1 MNREPLPSQVDVLIA
16 GAGPAGVPAAIQ
28 AARAGVSVLLVEKS
42 AMPGGTATAARIPFP
57 GIFHAWGKQVIA
69 GIGWDLVERC
79 VRECG
84 GTLPD
89 FSQPPARHWQHQVAI
104 QGPIFAALCDEA
116 MQQAG
121 VQVLYHAMPAAV
133 ERDGDVWQVTLCT
146 KSGLQ
151 TLNARILID
160 GTGDANLA
168 ALAGCKLRV
177 PEHTQPATLGCL
189 SEGYDFAKLDVAA
202 IEEAAVQAIAE
213 GRLQPTDA
221 GWDRN
226 RPRLGGWLSSHG
238 NNANHIHGH
247 QARTSVGKSALEI
260 ESRAALLR
268 LFRFLRTQP
277 GLEGLRIQA
286 VAAEC
291 GVRETATIV
300 GRVTITAEDYVTGR
314 RWADPVCHA
323 FYPIDLHTSTG
334 SGLDC
339 RQLQPGIV
347 PGVPRGALL
356 PLGVENLLVAG
367 RCLSSDRLA
376 NSALRV
382 QATCMGT
389 GQGAGALAALAC
401 RLGTSPSAVP
411 HAALRALLEQ
421 HGAIVPP
428 VSG

>member
-1 MNREPLPSQVDVLIA
+1 MNREPLPSEVDVLIA

-42 AMPGGTATAARIPFP
+42 AMPGGTTTAARIPYP

-69 GIGWDLVERC
+69 GIGWDLVEQC

-84 GTLPD
+84 GKFPD
-89 FSQPPARHWQHQVAI
+89 FSTPPAAHWQHQVGV

-133 ERDGDVWQVTLCT
+133 ESVGDSWQVTLCT
-146 KSGLQ
+146 KAGLQ
-151 TLNARILID
+151 SVTARMLID
-160 GTGDANLA
+160 CTGDANLA

-177 PEHTQPATLGCL
+177 PDHTQPATLCCL
-189 SEGYDFAKLDVAA
+189 PDGYDFSKLNIAA

-213 GRLQPTDA
+213 GRLQSTDA

-226 RPRLGGWLSSHG
+226 RPKLAGWLSSHG
-238 NNANHIHGH
+238 NNANHIHGY

-314 RWADPVCHA
+314 LWADPVCHA

-347 PGVPRGALL
+347 PSVPRGALL
-356 PLGVENLLVAG
+356 PLGVENLIVAG

-401 RLGTSPSAVP
+401 RMGTAPSAVP
-411 HAALRALLEQ
+411 AADLRALLEQ
-421 HGAIVPP
+421 NGAIVPP
-428 VSG
+428 AL